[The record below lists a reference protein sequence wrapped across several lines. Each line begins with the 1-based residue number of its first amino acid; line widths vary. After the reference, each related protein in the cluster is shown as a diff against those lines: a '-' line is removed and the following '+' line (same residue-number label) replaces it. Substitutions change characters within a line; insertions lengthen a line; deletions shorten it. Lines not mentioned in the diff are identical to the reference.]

1 MSLIRQVEQA
11 THAWAAK
18 GHKANRARQRRMMMA
33 FAGHAEA
40 LGAREK
46 GQVGGRTVISYFKAL
61 RAANRAY
68 ATQMDHWRAIRELWQ
83 LWGKPGE
90 PPRPREPG
98 EQPAGG
104 RMTEGQ
110 MLSLMDAGLTRDTE
124 RAVFGLPPRQA
135 AAAAPEGGQQG

>member
-1 MSLIRQVEQA
+1 MSLTRQVEQA

-18 GHKANRARQRRMMMA
+18 GNKAGRSRQRRMMYR
-33 FAGHAEA
+33 FASHAEA
-40 LGAREK
+40 AGAREA

-90 PPRPREPG
+90 PPRPFPPEK
-98 EQPAGG
+98 QAGG
-104 RMTEGQ
+104 
-110 MLSLMDAGLTRDTE
+110 
-124 RAVFGLPPRQA
+124 
-135 AAAAPEGGQQG
+135 AAP

>member
-11 THAWAAK
+11 THTWAAK
-18 GHKANRARQRRMMMA
+18 GNKAGRARQRNMMRR
-33 FAGHAEA
+33 FAAHAEA
-40 LGAREK
+40 AGAREA

-90 PPRPREPG
+90 PPRPFPSEK
-98 EQPAGG
+98 PAVG
-104 RMTEGQ
+104 
-110 MLSLMDAGLTRDTE
+110 
-124 RAVFGLPPRQA
+124 
-135 AAAAPEGGQQG
+135 

>member
-11 THAWAAK
+11 TQAWATK
-18 GHKANRARQRRMMMA
+18 GNKAGRARQRRMMMA

-40 LGAREK
+40 LGARER

-61 RAANRAY
+61 RAAKRAY

-104 RMTEGQ
+104 
-110 MLSLMDAGLTRDTE
+110 
-124 RAVFGLPPRQA
+124 
-135 AAAAPEGGQQG
+135 AAPQRAGGRRPTGGRGAAGPAVGGPVRPPQGGT

>member
-1 MSLIRQVEQA
+1 MTLIQQVEQA

-18 GHKANRARQRRMMMA
+18 GNKAGRSRQRRMMMA

-40 LGAREK
+40 LGAREA

-83 LWGKPGE
+83 LGGKPGE

-104 RMTEGQ
+104 
-110 MLSLMDAGLTRDTE
+110 
-124 RAVFGLPPRQA
+124 
-135 AAAAPEGGQQG
+135 AAP

>member
-11 THAWAAK
+11 THAWVAK
-18 GHKANRARQRRMMMA
+18 GNKAGRARQRRMMMA

-40 LGAREK
+40 LGAREA
-46 GQVGGRTVISYFKAL
+46 GQVGGRTVIAYFKAL

-90 PPRPREPG
+90 PPRPFPPEK
-98 EQPAGG
+98 QPAGG
-104 RMTEGQ
+104 
-110 MLSLMDAGLTRDTE
+110 
-124 RAVFGLPPRQA
+124 
-135 AAAAPEGGQQG
+135 AAP

>member
-1 MSLIRQVEQA
+1 MSLMRQVEQA

-46 GQVGGRTVISYFKAL
+46 GQVGGGTVIAYFKAL

-68 ATQMDHWRAIRELWQ
+68 ATQMDHWRAIRELWR

-90 PPRPREPG
+90 PPRPFPPEK
-98 EQPAGG
+98 QPAGG
-104 RMTEGQ
+104 ARP
-110 MLSLMDAGLTRDTE
+110 
-124 RAVFGLPPRQA
+124 V
-135 AAAAPEGGQQG
+135 EGGGAQPTGGRGAAGPAVGGPVRPPLGGT

>member
-1 MSLIRQVEQA
+1 MTLIQQVEQA

-18 GHKANRARQRRMMMA
+18 GNKAGRSRQRRMMMA

-40 LGAREK
+40 LGARER

-104 RMTEGQ
+104 
-110 MLSLMDAGLTRDTE
+110 
-124 RAVFGLPPRQA
+124 
-135 AAAAPEGGQQG
+135 AAPQRAGGRRPTGGRGAAGPTPGSA

>member
-1 MSLIRQVEQA
+1 MTLIQQVEQA

-18 GHKANRARQRRMMMA
+18 GNKAGRSRQRRMMMA

-40 LGAREK
+40 LGAREA
-46 GQVGGRTVISYFKAL
+46 GQVGGRTVIAYFKAL

-104 RMTEGQ
+104 
-110 MLSLMDAGLTRDTE
+110 
-124 RAVFGLPPRQA
+124 
-135 AAAAPEGGQQG
+135 AAPQRAGGRRPTGGRGAAGPAVGGPARPPQGGY